1 MKRNDSLKEIM
12 KDGMDEI
19 TKEYYKLIGD
29 NKVESLDFP
38 SCACSLV
45 KFYEDKIEYL
55 ILGDCTLFVNSKG
68 RVETF
73 KDDAI
78 SKLDKKVYDYMAKL
92 ENSKNMTYNERK
104 AKVMHIIIENR
115 LKKNTIGGYWSLEFS
130 KEAIDNCVSGFIDIK
145 DNTKIMMTS
154 DGFSCVYDRYGIFS
168 KEEIINLANT
178 EGIDYIYK
186 KVREFEKSDDNGVEY
201 PRFKVHDDSS
211 CVYLDIYK

>member
-1 MKRNDSLKEIM
+1 
-12 KDGMDEI
+12 
-19 TKEYYKLIGD
+19 
-29 NKVESLDFP
+29 
-38 SCACSLV
+38 
-45 KFYEDKIEYL
+45 
-55 ILGDCTLFVNSKG
+55 
-68 RVETF
+68 
-73 KDDAI
+73 
-78 SKLDKKVYDYMAKL
+78 MAKL
-92 ENSKNMTYNERK
+92 ENSKNMTFNERK
-104 AKVMHIIIENR
+104 ANVMHIIIENR

>member
-12 KDGMDEI
+12 KDGIDEI
-19 TKEYYKLIGD
+19 TKEYYELIGD
-29 NKVESLDFP
+29 NKVEALDFP

-55 ILGDCTLFVNSKG
+55 ILGDCTLLVNSKG

-92 ENSKNMTYNERK
+92 ENSKNMTFNERK
-104 AKVMHIIIENR
+104 ANVMHIIIENR